1 MSIVDHIAFR
11 VYDLEKAKRWY
22 EKNLDAKMTHRDEF
36 YIRMSLENTTIALI
50 DANRYPY
57 DHIGILVDDAND
69 LPKVGQRV
77 EHRDGT
83 IGVYIRDP
91 FGNVIEYIW
100 YSGDAK
106 DKINGK
112 TKTN

>member
-69 LPKVGQRV
+69 LPK
-77 EHRDGT
+77 ESS
-83 IGVYIRDP
+83 IEIEKS
-91 FGNVIEYIW
+91 EYI
-100 YSGDAK
+100 SE
-106 DKINGK
+106 IPLVM
-112 TKTN
+112 